1 MIKTLIIDDNKII
14 REYFQTMI
22 DWEARGFSLC
32 AVANNGIMGWQEFSR
47 HRPDVVITDV
57 QMPGMSGLELSRK
70 IREVSPDTLIIFI
83 SSYDNFNYVKDALE
97 IGAFDYILKHETKG
111 EKFDKKLERIRLEF
125 ESRTQ
130 RRQHYY
136 EGQLHLA
143 LTSHSAGALSK
154 LEEIL
159 PNRYSMLLLEPASIL
174 PAFGRYFPY
183 QEEEPCEDVI
193 LKPTNASPY
202 MICGVHTEDS
212 GSSSFKIRC

>member
-22 DWEARGFSLC
+22 DWGARGFSLC

-111 EKFDKKLERIRLEF
+111 EKFCTRFTQCRCIIEIRRDPSKSIF
-125 ESRTQ
+125 HASSGTGKYSACFWKVFSISR
-130 RRQHYY
+130 
-136 EGQLHLA
+136 
-143 LTSHSAGALSK
+143 
-154 LEEIL
+154 
-159 PNRYSMLLLEPASIL
+159 
-174 PAFGRYFPY
+174 GRT
-183 QEEEPCEDVI
+183 
-193 LKPTNASPY
+193 L
-202 MICGVHTEDS
+202 
-212 GSSSFKIRC
+212 

>member
-1 MIKTLIIDDNKII
+1 MILWSEVMIKTLIIDDNKII

-97 IGAFDYILKHETKG
+97 LGAFDYILKHENLIKNWNGSVWSSNHGHNEDSIITKG
-111 EKFDKKLERIRLEF
+111 SCILHSLH
-125 ESRTQ
+125 TVPV
-130 RRQHYY
+130 HYR
-136 EGQLHLA
+136 
-143 LTSHSAGALSK
+143 
-154 LEEIL
+154 
-159 PNRYSMLLLEPASIL
+159 N
-174 PAFGRYFPY
+174 
-183 QEEEPCEDVI
+183 
-193 LKPTNASPY
+193 
-202 MICGVHTEDS
+202 
-212 GSSSFKIRC
+212 